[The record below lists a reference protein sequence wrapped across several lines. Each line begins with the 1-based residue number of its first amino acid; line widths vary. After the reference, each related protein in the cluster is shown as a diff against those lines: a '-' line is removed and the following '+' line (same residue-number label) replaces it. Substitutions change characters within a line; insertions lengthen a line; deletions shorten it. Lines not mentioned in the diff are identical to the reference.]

1 MAAVK
6 NVKPVGSDFGNQE
19 NLIRVQYDFSQDAGA
34 IGDLDLMLDADG
46 DVLVELVG
54 ISVDTALTSGGA
66 ATIAVGVAGGTEYKG
81 ATAITGFTA
90 GAFIAPGEFGFTRK
104 VADGANVTMSI
115 DTAALTAGKMTF
127 IFKAMSF

>member
-34 IGDLDLMLDADG
+34 IGNLDLMLDADG

-54 ISVDTALTSGGA
+54 ISVEEAVTSAGA
-66 ATIAVGVAGGTEYKG
+66 ATVAVGIANSDEFRS
-81 ATAITGFTA
+81 AIVLTTFTA
-90 GAFIAPGEFGFTRK
+90 GAFVQPETVGLVQK

-115 DTAALTAGKMTF
+115 ATAALTAGKMTF